1 MRNLFLMLSF
11 GTLFVLMAFTD
22 VADKKKQLFS
32 ILDYQIS
39 GFAKARSSIAEDYY
53 SADDMREYD
62 RDLSELKSERS
73 LVEKDLDEWL
83 SVREKTGDADSLT
96 TVLLGHLVKLCKLSE
111 Y

>member
-11 GTLFVLMAFTD
+11 GALFVLMAFSD
-22 VADKKKQLFS
+22 VADKKTQLFS
-32 ILDYQIS
+32 VLDTQIS
-39 GFAKARSSIAEDYY
+39 GFDKVRSSIAEDY
-53 SADDMREYD
+53 SVDDMSEYD
-62 RDLSELKSERS
+62 GDLSELKSERS

>member
-1 MRNLFLMLSF
+1 MLSF

-39 GFAKARSSIAEDYY
+39 GFAKVRSSIAEDY
-53 SADDMREYD
+53 SADDMSEYD
-62 RDLSELKSERS
+62 GDLSELKSERS

>member
-1 MRNLFLMLSF
+1 MKSLYAVLGFGALLM
-11 GTLFVLMAFTD
+11 LMAFTD
-22 VADKKKQLFS
+22 VADKKTQLFS
-32 ILDYQIS
+32 VLDTQIS
-39 GFAKARSSIAEDYY
+39 GFDKDRSSIAEDY
-53 SADDMREYD
+53 SADDMSEYD
-62 RDLSELKSERS
+62 GDLSELKSERS

>member
-1 MRNLFLMLSF
+1 MLSF
-11 GTLFVLMAFTD
+11 GALFVLMAFSD
-22 VADKKKQLFS
+22 VADKKTQLFS
-32 ILDYQIS
+32 VLDTQIS
-39 GFAKARSSIAEDYY
+39 GFDKDRSSIAEDY
-53 SADDMREYD
+53 SVDDMSEYD
-62 RDLSELKSERS
+62 GDLSELKSERS